1 VFNCYNGSQA
11 ASGGFKKPTEEPI
24 TDIDAKDVG
33 NQLAVVDY
41 VEDIYSFY
49 RKTEV

>member
-1 VFNCYNGSQA
+1 MEMEEA
-11 ASGGFKKPTEEPI
+11 EEPLPN
-24 TDIDAKDVG
+24 IDEDDFD

-49 RKTEV
+49 RKTEVSHTEPFR